1 MGCLYDSDSQCLN
14 QLLSVLRRYAEIG
27 TTVSDDDID
36 PDILAYGVNVNAL
49 VLLYTFDLD

>member
-27 TTVSDDDID
+27 TTVSDYDVD

-49 VLLYTFDLD
+49 VLLYTFDFD